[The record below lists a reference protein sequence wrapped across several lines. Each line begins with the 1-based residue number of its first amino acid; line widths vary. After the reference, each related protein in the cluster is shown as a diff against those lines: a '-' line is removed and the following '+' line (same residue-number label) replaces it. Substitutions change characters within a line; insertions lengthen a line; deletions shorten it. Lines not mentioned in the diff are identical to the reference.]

1 VKRTQL
7 SLAILVGCSPQ
18 PKPAAPATP
27 PPSPPRPVVLQP
39 VPRQGPAPAKVDPI
53 VDTLHGVAVPDPYRW
68 MEHRG
73 PEFDA
78 FLDAQNAQA
87 RKTLAAIPGR
97 DQLRDALH
105 TANLGVTRV
114 TIVEVTGP
122 VGQPRVFLMK
132 RAPSDDSAQ
141 LFVRDGWAGK
151 DRLLVDPR
159 TRNTQAMQYSIDYA
173 SPSPDGK
180 HVAYGISASGS
191 EDSVIEILDVER
203 GTLLRERIDRAQY
216 AGIDWRDNRSFF
228 HWRRRAPAPGDTRAD
243 WFKNS
248 ATYLHVLG
256 NDPERAQPVFGPTMA
271 ELGLAAED
279 FNGVESSPRSP
290 WALGSA
296 SPGTSADVEYFVAPL
311 AKVIPAQTPWR
322 RLSGPHDHVVAMLA
336 HGDTIYALSYADAP
350 RYRVLA
356 IDAANGTLQ
365 SARVFVAEGSAV
377 IEGMVAAEDALY
389 LQLFDGGQT
398 RIERVSYDGTRRS
411 EVKLPFQGSAA
422 FIGASDRPGIV
433 ISAESWTRAPS
444 DFSFDPTTGVRDLAL
459 REPWPTDYSH
469 LTSELVEATSADGTK
484 VPMSIIHRKDLVRDG
499 SAPGLV
505 TGYQSY
511 DVIDRPYF
519 AALSLAWVDRGGVRA
534 TCHGRGSGNQG
545 KQWHL
550 GGVKHN
556 KERGVEDFIA
566 CAEYLV
572 EHKYTAPSR
581 LTVTGTSSGGLIAGG
596 AVTRRPELYAAAL
609 LRVPVINLTRF
620 ETTEGGLANVPEYGS
635 LADAA
640 DYKAMHASDPY
651 HRVVDGT
658 KYPAML
664 ITGGKHDVRVPI
676 WLPAKFTARAQAAT
690 MSDRPILLR
699 VEFEGGH
706 GLGSTRTQTEE
717 EWADLYAFALWQSG
731 VPVAG

>member
-1 VKRTQL
+1 MKRSQL

-18 PKPAAPATP
+18 PKPSDPAPAAAL
-27 PPSPPRPVVLQP
+27 PVP
-39 VPRQGPAPAKVDPI
+39 VPRSPAPAKVVP
-53 VDTLHGVAVPDPYRW
+53 VVETLHGVAVRDPYRW

-73 PEFDA
+73 PELDA
-78 FLDAQNAQA
+78 FLDAQDAHA

-97 DQLRDALH
+97 DRLRDALH
-105 TANLGVTRV
+105 AANLGATRV

-122 VGQPRVFLMK
+122 VDQPRVFLMK
-132 RAPSDDSAQ
+132 RAPRDDSAQ
-141 LFVRDGWAGK
+141 LFVRDGWTGE

-159 TRNTQAMQYSIDYA
+159 TRNTQAMHYSIDYA
-173 SPSPDGK
+173 MPSPDGM

-203 GTLLRERIDRAQY
+203 GTLLREKIDRAQY

-228 HWRRRAPAPGDTRAD
+228 HWRRRMPGPDDTRAD

-256 NDPERAQPVFGPTMA
+256 DDPERAQPVFGPTIA

-279 FNGVESSPRSP
+279 FNGVESSPRSA

-311 AKVIPAQTPWR
+311 AEVIPGHTPWR
-322 RLSGPHDHVVAMLA
+322 RLSGPTDHVVAMLA
-336 HGDTIYALSYADAP
+336 HGDTIYALSYAGAP

-356 IDAANGTLQ
+356 IDAATGTLE
-365 SARVFVAEGSAV
+365 SAKVFVAESSAV
-377 IEGMVAAEDALY
+377 IEGIVAAEDALY
-389 LQLFDGGQT
+389 LQLFDGCRT
-398 RIERVSYDGTRRS
+398 RIERVSYDGSRRS
-411 EVKLPFQGSAA
+411 EVVLPFQGSAV
-422 FIGASDRPGIV
+422 FIGSSDRPGIV
-433 ISAESWTRAPS
+433 ISTESWTRPPS
-444 DFSFDPTTGVRDLAL
+444 DFRFDPATGVCDLAL

-469 LTSELVEATSADGTK
+469 LTAELVEATSADGTK

-519 AALSLAWVDRGGVRA
+519 AALSLTWVDRGGVRV

-550 GGVKHN
+550 DGIKHN

-572 EHKYTAPSR
+572 EHKYTTSSR

-596 AVTRRPELYAAAL
+596 AVTRRPELYTAAL
-609 LRVPVINLTRF
+609 LRVPIINLTRF

-635 LADAA
+635 LADA
-640 DYKAMHASDPY
+640 DDFQAMLASDPY

-658 KYPAML
+658 RYPAMI
-664 ITGGKHDVRVPI
+664 ITGGKHDIRVPV
-676 WLPAKFTARAQAAT
+676 WLPAKFAARAQAANR
-690 MSDRPILLR
+690 SDRPILLR

-706 GLGSTRTQTEE
+706 GLGSTRSQTEE